1 MSIVRFFVSM
11 NTVTDSVINMFLASI
26 ARITSPTVA
35 GTDSFPAGTTKAVVL
50 MILSDTSSFFFFGFQ
65 HLGDLSP
72 VPSPFYASEVMSDRP
87 MTQWERCEESKTPE
101 FFRDRSVIVEV

>member
-26 ARITSPTVA
+26 ARITSC
-35 GTDSFPAGTTKAVVL
+35 TDSFPAGTTKAVVQ
-50 MILSDTSSFFFFGFQ
+50 ILVPRFFFFGFQ

-72 VPSPFYASEVMSDRP
+72 VPSPFTHQRDVDRP